1 MTKFTVGLALGL
13 VLSTVGFNG
22 IVKLSDNALNNF
34 QKFTIESTYPGT
46 MEGTE

>member
-1 MTKFTVGLALGL
+1 MTKFIVGLSFGL
-13 VLSTVGFNG
+13 VVATVGFNG

-34 QKFTIESTYPGT
+34 QKFAIESTYPGT